1 MRNLTMQL
9 LNGLTFAGLLFMV
22 ASGFT
27 LVFGLMRIV
36 NLAHG
41 TFFLL
46 GAYVGLTV
54 QRATGNWYLAILA
67 GAVVVGVLSL
77 VIQLGLLRR
86 VQGDDNLE
94 TLLTLGI
101 GFIIADAV
109 LAIWGGMP
117 QLLRAAPEIARP
129 IVLGN
134 IVYPG
139 TRLFVLAVAVTQ
151 GVLLYLLLARTQLGR
166 TIRAGVDNRLMVSAL
181 GININFVFS
190 SVFLLAGVLV
200 GLSGVIGGSYIAFQ
214 SGTDMFILTYAIV
227 VVIMGGMGSLG
238 GAALGALAVGLT
250 DSFSKA
256 YAPQFSMLLVFFLLG
271 LVLTFRPQGFFGRE
285 R

>member
-1 MRNLTMQL
+1 MPNLTMQL

-41 TFFLL
+41 AFFLL
-46 GAYVGLTV
+46 AAYVGLSV
-54 QRATGNWYLAILA
+54 QRYTGSWYLGIVG
-67 GAVVVGVLSL
+67 GALLVGVLAL

-94 TLLTLGI
+94 ALLTLGI
-101 GFIIADAV
+101 GFIVADAV
-109 LAIWGGMP
+109 LALWGGMP
-117 QLLRAAPEIARP
+117 QSIRAAPEISRP
-129 IVLGN
+129 IALGN

-139 TRLFVLAVAVTQ
+139 TRLFVLSIAVMQ
-151 GVLLYLLLARTQLGR
+151 GVLLWLLLTRTQLGR
-166 TIRAGVDNRLMVSAL
+166 MIRAGVDNRVMVSSL
-181 GININFVFS
+181 GININLVFS
-190 SVFLLAGVLV
+190 SVFFLAGLLV
-200 GLSGVIGGSYIAFQ
+200 GMSGVIGGSYLAFQ
-214 SGTDMFILTYAIV
+214 PGTDMFILTYAIV

-238 GAALGALAVGLT
+238 GAALGALVVGLA

-256 YAPQFSMLLVFFLLG
+256 YVPQMSMLIIFVLLG
-271 LVLTFRPQGFFGRE
+271 AVLAFRPQGFFGRE

>member
-1 MRNLTMQL
+1 MRNLTLQL
-9 LNGLTFAGLLFMV
+9 LNGLTFGGLLFMV

-41 TFFLL
+41 AFFLL
-46 GAYVGLTV
+46 GAYVGISV
-54 QRATGNWYLAILA
+54 QRMTGNWYLAIVA
-67 GAVVVGVLSL
+67 GAVLVGVLSL
-77 VIQLGLLRR
+77 IVQLGLMRR
-86 VQGDDNLE
+86 VQGDDKLE

-101 GFIIADAV
+101 GFIIADAI

-117 QLLRAAPEIARP
+117 QSIRAVPEIARP
-129 IVLGN
+129 VALGN

-139 TRLFVLAVAVTQ
+139 TRLFVLGVAVTQ
-151 GVLLYLLLARTQLGR
+151 GVVLWLLLARTQLGR
-166 TIRAGVDNRLMVSAL
+166 MIRAGVDHRVMVSAL
-181 GININFVFS
+181 GININLVFT

-200 GLSGVIGGSYIAFQ
+200 GLSGVIGGSVLAFQ
-214 SGTDMFILTYAIV
+214 PGTDMFILTYAIV

-238 GAALGALAVGLT
+238 GAALGAVAVGLT
-250 DSFSKA
+250 DSFTKA
-256 YAPQFSMLLVFFLLG
+256 YFPQLSMLVIFVLLSV
-271 LVLTFRPQGFFGRE
+271 VLAFRPQGFFGRE